1 MIKLKGIDVSEHQGF
16 INWEQ
21 VKGNIDFVML
31 RAGYGKNNID
41 KQFIKNISEC
51 NRLNIPVGV
60 YWFSYAH
67 DVAGA
72 KAEAKYVIEAIKD
85 YKVDYPISY
94 DLEYDTL
101 RYASQQGYTIDKRTA
116 TDMVNA
122 FCSTIEQAGYK
133 AMNYANPDF
142 INNKFY
148 QSEINYPLWLA
159 WYGVSEDKAKTYNCA
174 MWQYSESGSIS
185 GIGTNSV
192 DMNYCYADL
201 TEKPAPRILATTKNV
216 STHLNIRDKGTTN
229 ADVVGTIP
237 AGADFVVKWVDSNY
251 IGWYYVD
258 YEGTEG
264 FVNADYVRK
273 YDLATTKNVSTCLNV
288 RADGNSD
295 SKILGTIPAG
305 AIFSIKWVDSA
316 YIGWYYINYNGLE
329 GLVSSDYVEKLD
341 I

>member
-1 MIKLKGIDVSEHQGF
+1 MLKGIDVSEHQGR
-16 INWEQ
+16 IDWNK
-21 VKGNIDFVML
+21 VKDHVDFVML
-31 RAGYGKNNID
+31 RAGYGRNNID
-41 KQFIKNISEC
+41 KQFIRNISEC
-51 NRLNIPVGV
+51 NRLGIKVGI
-60 YWFSYAH
+60 YWFSYAWNEEM
-67 DVAGA
+67 A
-72 KAEAKYVIEAIKD
+72 KNEAKYVLEAIKG
-85 YKVDYPISY
+85 YRVDYPISY

-101 RYASQQGYTIDKRTA
+101 NYASKNGVTIGKRLA
-116 TDMVNA
+116 TDMINT
-122 FCSTIEQAGYK
+122 FCSTIENAGYK

-148 QSEINYPLWLA
+148 NKEVNYPLWLA
-159 WYGVSEDKAKTYNCA
+159 WYGVSEDKAKPYNPA
-174 MWQYSESGSIS
+174 MWQYSESGSIA

-201 TEKPAPRILATTKNV
+201 AEKPAPRILATTKNV
-216 STHLNIRDKGTTN
+216 STHLNIRAKGTTN
-229 ADVVGTIP
+229 ADVVETIP

-273 YDLATTKNVSTCLNV
+273 YDLATTKNVSTCLNI
-288 RADGNSD
+288 RAEGNSD

-305 AIFSIKWVDSA
+305 ATFSIKWVDST

-341 I
+341 K